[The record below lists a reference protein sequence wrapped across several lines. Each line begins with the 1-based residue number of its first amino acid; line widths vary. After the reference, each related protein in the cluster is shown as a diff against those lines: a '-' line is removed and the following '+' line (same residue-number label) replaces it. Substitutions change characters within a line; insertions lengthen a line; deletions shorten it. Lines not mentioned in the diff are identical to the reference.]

1 MIVTA
6 NRLRSIGWLALL
18 GVCGAMVLVLA
29 FRVNAL
35 KSEVRKSENR
45 IVALKQEKMYLETE
59 FETRANQQ
67 QLEAW
72 NDLDFGYVAP
82 GAGQYLEGE
91 RQLAALGNPAGPDAP
106 APIRVASIDDA
117 VTAKAAF
124 PAMVSPLTGKPVGVA
139 LRIDAVADGTGGT
152 ASKDHPLDRSAATAS
167 LGKRL
172 TLLSADDTARP
183 AKTRTQ
189 AVDKS
194 AEKLAAPRNDAKDR
208 ATKRSAGHKVSG
220 KTEGAAQA
228 QRR

>member
-1 MIVTA
+1 MNVTA

-18 GVCGAMVLVLA
+18 GLCGALVLVLA
-29 FRVNAL
+29 FHVNAL
-35 KSEVRKSENR
+35 KSEVRKSENQ

-82 GAGQYLEGE
+82 TAGQYLEGE
-91 RQLAALGNPAGPDAP
+91 RQLAALGKPAGPDAP
-106 APIRVASIDDA
+106 APIRVATTDDTVA
-117 VTAKAAF
+117 AKSVF
-124 PAMVSPLTGKPVGVA
+124 PAMVSPLTGKP
-139 LRIDAVADGTGGT
+139 ADTEVEDKAAPAKG
-152 ASKDHPLDRSAATAS
+152 PLDREQAAAT

-172 TLLSADDTARP
+172 TLLDRDDRTVP

-194 AEKLAAPRNDAKDR
+194 AEKLVARREDAKG
-208 ATKRSAGHKVSG
+208 AKASTT
-220 KTEGAAQA
+220 TEGAAQA
-228 QRR
+228 KRR

>member
-1 MIVTA
+1 MMLTRSRA
-6 NRLRSIGWLALL
+6 RSIGWAMILA
-18 GVCGAMVLVLA
+18 VCFALTVALT
-29 FRVNAL
+29 FKVNAV
-35 KSEVRKSENR
+35 KSEVRLTERR
-45 IVALKQEKMYLETE
+45 IAALKAEKSLLETE

-91 RQLAALGNPAGPDAP
+91 RQLAALGKPAGPDAP

>member
-18 GVCGAMVLVLA
+18 AVCGVLVLVLA

-35 KSEVRKSENR
+35 KSEVHKSENR

-72 NDLDFGYVAP
+72 NNLDFGYTAP

-91 RQLAALGNPAGPDAP
+91 RQLAALGKPAGPDAP
-106 APIRVASIDDA
+106 APIRVASTDETVA
-117 VTAKAAF
+117 AEAAF
-124 PAMVSPLTGKPVGVA
+124 PAIVSPLSDKPAGA
-139 LRIDAVADGTGGT
+139 ARRIDAVAA
-152 ASKDHPLDRSAATAS
+152 ASDRDNPLDRVAATAS

-183 AKTRTQ
+183 AKARTQ
-189 AVDKS
+189 VVDKS
-194 AEKLAAPRNDAKDR
+194 AEKLADRHNDAKDKSTDR
-208 ATKRSAGHKVSG
+208 KSTG

-228 QRR
+228 KRR

>member
-18 GVCGAMVLVLA
+18 GLCAALVLVLA

-45 IVALKQEKMYLETE
+45 IIALKQEKMYLETE

-82 GAGQYLEGE
+82 TAGQYLEGE
-91 RQLAALGNPAGPDAP
+91 RQLAALGKPAGPDAP
-106 APIRVASIDDA
+106 APIRVASADDT
-117 VTAKAAF
+117 VAARSVF
-124 PAMVSPLTGKPVGVA
+124 PAMVSPLTGKPAEAAPREVA
-139 LRIDAVADGTGGT
+139 PA
-152 ASKDHPLDRSAATAS
+152 KDPLDRVQAAAT

-172 TLLSADDTARP
+172 TLLASDDRVPP
-183 AKTRTQ
+183 AHKRTQ
-189 AVDKS
+189 SVDKS
-194 AEKLAAPRNDAKDR
+194 AEKLANRRAGAKETKVSST
-208 ATKRSAGHKVSG
+208 AEATAQTKR
-220 KTEGAAQA
+220 
-228 QRR
+228 R

>member
-1 MIVTA
+1 MIVTT

-18 GVCGAMVLVLA
+18 CFCGVLVLVLA

-35 KSEVRKSENR
+35 KSEVHKSENR

-82 GAGQYLEGE
+82 SAGQYLEGE
-91 RQLAALGNPAGPDAP
+91 RQLAALGKPAGPDAP
-106 APIRVASIDDA
+106 APIRVASVDEA
-117 VTAKAAF
+117 VAAKAVF
-124 PAMVSPLTGKPVGVA
+124 PALVSPLTGKPVEA
-139 LRIDAVADGTGGT
+139 ARKIDAVAVTPD
-152 ASKDHPLDRSAATAS
+152 KDHPLDRAAATAS

-172 TLLSADDTARP
+172 TLLGADDTVVH

-189 AVDKS
+189 SVDKS
-194 AEKLAAPRNDAKDR
+194 AEKLADRHDDAKDKTPDR
-208 ATKRSAGHKVSG
+208 ARVHGASG

-228 QRR
+228 KRR

>member
-18 GVCGAMVLVLA
+18 GLCAALVLVLA

-45 IVALKQEKMYLETE
+45 IIALKQEKMYLETE

-82 GAGQYLEGE
+82 TAGQYLEGE
-91 RQLAALGNPAGPDAP
+91 RQLAALGKPAGPDAP
-106 APIRVASIDDA
+106 APIRVASADDT
-117 VTAKAAF
+117 VAARSVF
-124 PAMVSPLTGKPVGVA
+124 PAMVSPLTGKPAEAAPREVA
-139 LRIDAVADGTGGT
+139 PREAAIA
-152 ASKDHPLDRSAATAS
+152 KDPLDRVQAAAT

-172 TLLSADDTARP
+172 TLLASDDRVPP
-183 AKTRTQ
+183 AHKRTQ
-189 AVDKS
+189 SVDKS
-194 AEKLAAPRNDAKDR
+194 AEKLANRRAGAKETKVSST
-208 ATKRSAGHKVSG
+208 AEATAQTKR
-220 KTEGAAQA
+220 
-228 QRR
+228 R